1 MSKDQELAKRLL
13 KGKEVFKGKYV
24 ERYKVSTGSLQLDI
38 ATEGGIGAG
47 IHRLCGE
54 NEGGKTAESLVILDN
69 FLKSKGTKP
78 RKGIFINA
86 EFRLSKQKRNSV
98 SFDFIDQSK
107 ITEWNEGSCL
117 ILDTNS
123 YETSASLTDA
133 MVNEQD
139 FQYCIVIDSL
149 DALIP
154 DGDVNKSFSD
164 SHKVAGG
171 AVIAS
176 TLSKRI
182 SIPTR
187 KFGHMV
193 IFISQ
198 VRSKIHQGMGHAPA
212 EQVNST
218 GGNALLHAS
227 DYILEFKAKRNQGNL
242 LKEADGMV
250 NLLKNKKFGHMAFA
264 KICKSEN
271 ESTGY
276 TVEYPIK
283 YVKNVGRIWIEK
295 EVFDLM
301 KAVGILEGTA
311 WLSLPIDLDDPI
323 YEFAKKM
330 KVKLEKPV
338 KLQGEKAWLAFLED
352 NPELTNLFYSYLA
365 NLLV

>member
-1 MSKDQELAKRLL
+1 MSKDKELAKKLL

-24 ERYKVSTGSLQLDI
+24 ERYKVSTGSLQLDV

-47 IHRLCGE
+47 IHRFCGE
-54 NEGGKTAESLVILDN
+54 NEGGKTAESLVLLNN
-69 FLKSKGTKP
+69 FLNSKGQKP

-86 EFRLSKQKRNSV
+86 EFRLSKQKRESV
-98 SFDFIDQSK
+98 SFPFIDQGK
-107 ITEWNEGSCL
+107 LDNWDEGSCL

-123 YETSASLTDA
+123 YETAASVVQA
-133 MVNEQD
+133 MVNEQE

-154 DGDVNKSFSD
+154 DGDVNKSFSE

-193 IFISQ
+193 VFISQ

-212 EQVNST
+212 EQINST

-242 LKEADGMV
+242 LKESDGMV
-250 NLLKNKKFGHMAFA
+250 NLFKNKKFGHIAFV